1 MAVSKG
7 QQSCLTRAA
16 SPVRDPASILA
27 TRSLIQPGGPYET
40 CFAMRGG
47 QLVEVFAHHP
57 QTLNALWLQAAEPRL
72 RRALVDQDRE
82 YSAAELFDRAAALA
96 QWLRQDK
103 GIVRGATVG
112 IALPAGMNLMTCFI
126 AITAIGA
133 RAAMLNIRGA
143 GEELAHASRSA
154 GTVLI
159 IADAERLAALSSF
172 QADLAATCVGEDEL
186 APAALRHS
194 GAAFAPAPVQPE
206 DSAAILFTSGTTGWP
221 KPVLHTHGSLA
232 HTAVLGGLV
241 ADLQDL
247 TFEREFGQSVPPERR
262 AASAATV
269 IASPMFHMSGITP
282 FLRGLCF
289 RATLFVMTRWN
300 AETALS
306 LMERET
312 VTRLGFVPAMLLDMI
327 RSPLANDRNL
337 GSINLLANGAAAL
350 DVRIVEEIRR
360 RMPQV
365 MLANSYGM
373 TESGAWGTSIYGQ
386 DYLDHPASAGYAL
399 PTLQLR
405 IARPD
410 DSEAPA
416 GEHGEILLR
425 GASVM
430 REYIGFPDETAE
442 TLCGGWLHTGDVGW
456 LDDDGRLFIA
466 DRIKNMIISGGENV
480 YAAEVERVLNE
491 CPGVAESLVF
501 GLPDERLGERVVAAV
516 VARDGAL
523 PGEDELRRLL
533 RQRLAGYKVPK
544 QIFGLDEA
552 LPRTSTLKVDRGTF
566 LRRFREDKARQ
577 GS

>member
-1 MAVSKG
+1 
-7 QQSCLTRAA
+7 
-16 SPVRDPASILA
+16 
-27 TRSLIQPGGPYET
+27 
-40 CFAMRGG
+40 MRGG
-47 QLVEVFAHHP
+47 QQVEVFANHP
-57 QTLNALWLQAAEPRL
+57 QTLTELWLQAARSPS
-72 RRALVDQDRE
+72 RRALVDQGCE
-82 YSAAELFDRAAALA
+82 YSSADLFGRAGAIA
-96 QWLRQDK
+96 QWLQKDM
-103 GIVRGATVG
+103 GIVGGDTVG
-112 IALPAGMNLMTCFI
+112 IALPAGLDLMAAFI
-126 AITAIGA
+126 AITGIGA

-143 GEELAHASRSA
+143 GEELAHASTSA
-154 GTVLI
+154 GTKLI
-159 IADAERLAALSSF
+159 VADVERLTALSSF
-172 QADLAATCVGEDEL
+172 HDDMAALCVGEDEL
-186 APAALRHS
+186 AQAATRHS
-194 GAAFAPAPVQPE
+194 GAAFAPEPVQPE

-247 TFEREFGQSVPPERR
+247 TFEREFDQSVPPERR

-269 IASPMFHMSGITP
+269 IASPMFHMSGMTP

-289 RATLFVMTRWN
+289 HATLFVMTRWN
-300 AETALS
+300 AEAALA

-350 DVRIVEEIRR
+350 DVRIVEEIRLK
-360 RMPQV
+360 MPQV

-373 TESGAWGTSIYGQ
+373 TESGAWGTSIYGR
-386 DYLDHPASAGYAL
+386 DYLAHPTSAGYAL

-405 IARPD
+405 IARSD
-410 DSEAPA
+410 DSDAPT
-416 GEHGEILLR
+416 GENGEILLR

-442 TLCGGWLHTGDVGW
+442 TLRGGWLHTGDVGW

-501 GLPDERLGERVVAAV
+501 GLPDERLGELVVAAV
-516 VARDGAL
+516 VAKDGAL
-523 PGEDELRRLL
+523 PGEEELRRML

-544 QIFGLDEA
+544 QIFVLDEA
-552 LPRTSTLKVDRGTF
+552 LPRTSTMKVDRGTF
-566 LRRFREDKARQ
+566 LRQFREGMARQ
-577 GS
+577 GA

>member
-1 MAVSKG
+1 MK
-7 QQSCLTRAA
+7 Q
-16 SPVRDPASILA
+16 
-27 TRSLIQPGGPYET
+27 GGAYET
-40 CFAMRGG
+40 CLAVRGG
-47 QLVEVFAHHP
+47 QQVEVFANHP
-57 QTLNALWLQAAEPRL
+57 QTLTELWLIAAGYPQ
-72 RRALVDQDRE
+72 RRALVDQWGE
-82 YSAAELFDRAAALA
+82 YSAADLFGRAGAFAK
-96 QWLRQDK
+96 WLRQDM
-103 GIVRGATVG
+103 GIVRGDTVG
-112 IALPAGMNLMTCFI
+112 IALHAGLNLMAAFI

-133 RAAMLNIRGA
+133 RAAMLNIRGV
-143 GEELAHASRSA
+143 GEELAHASTSV
-154 GTVLI
+154 GTVLVL
-159 IADAERLAALSSF
+159 ADAERMAALVTFQAGLAARCISE
-172 QADLAATCVGEDEL
+172 AEL
-186 APAALRHS
+186 AEAASRHA
-194 GAAFAPAPVQPE
+194 GAAFKPEPARPE
-206 DSAAILFTSGTTGWP
+206 DGAAILYTSGTTGWP

-232 HTAVLGGLV
+232 HMAVLGGLV

-247 TFEREFGQSVPPERR
+247 TFEREFGQPVPPERR

-269 IASPMFHMSGITP
+269 IASPMFHMSGLTP

-300 AETALS
+300 AEAALA

-350 DVRIVEEIRR
+350 DVRIVEEIRHK
-360 RMPQV
+360 MPQV

-373 TESGAWGTSIYGQ
+373 TESGAWGTSIFGQ
-386 DYLDHPASAGYAL
+386 DYLAHPTSAGYVL

-405 IARPD
+405 IARSD
-410 DSEAPA
+410 GSDAST

-430 REYIGFPDETAE
+430 REYIGFPSETAE
-442 TLCGGWLHTGDVGW
+442 TLRGGWLHTGDIGW

-516 VARDGAL
+516 VAKDGTL
-523 PGEDELRRLL
+523 PGEDELRGLL
-533 RQRLAGYKVPK
+533 RERLAGYKVPK
-544 QIFGLDEA
+544 RIFVLDDA
-552 LPRTSTLKVDRGTF
+552 LPRTSTMKVDRGTF
-566 LRRFREDKARQ
+566 LRRFREESSGKEE
-577 GS
+577 